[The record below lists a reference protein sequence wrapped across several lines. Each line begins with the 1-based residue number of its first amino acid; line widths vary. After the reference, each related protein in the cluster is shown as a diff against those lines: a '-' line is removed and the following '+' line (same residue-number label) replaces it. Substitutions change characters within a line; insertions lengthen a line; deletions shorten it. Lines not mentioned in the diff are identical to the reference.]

1 MRISN
6 FLRYMDGPG
15 GRRSQ
20 NGKIQVR
27 FFSDFSE
34 QIKTKKVLKK
44 NDVVNKLLKNLNL
57 LSFSGNGFEKCKT
70 SHRSDS
76 FVCNHGF
83 GYDLG
88 GLLLLPFGLINHRCQ
103 LEEGAHS
110 PRVLQEQAIQILQLL
125 RN

>member
-27 FFSDFSE
+27 FLVILVNKSRR
-34 QIKTKKVLKK
+34 KKCRKK
-44 NDVVNKLLKNLNL
+44 IDVVDKLLKNL